1 MQEFIDLAE
10 EQAAANLFG
19 GNLESLRKAL
29 GGTANTAIGL
39 GGALLTGQQNLTAYS
54 GALSKNTD
62 AFGRLGG
69 MVGKVVDG
77 LANFAESSLAE
88 YQALTS
94 IGATFNKEVKDIK
107 VAAAELGLSVEDMTG
122 FLRKNNESLRA
133 FGGTTDVAIAN
144 FKTLSN
150 TVLDSRELGTEL
162 RRLGFTTKDINEN
175 LALYGEIT
183 DANSRQDRLS
193 VQEQAASAKELMVQ
207 LDGLAKLT
215 GKNRQELAD
224 EMRARRRQ
232 GDVNAFLMGKS
243 AEEQQAFMTQLTE
256 MQATLGQ
263 DAADAFV
270 DIALRG
276 APTTEATRGAMLA
289 MGSGADQLYDAA
301 AQFNSG
307 EIGRFTDSM
316 RAARGAA
323 VDFQN
328 TEEFRNTAILGGVT
342 TISDSFAKASGAA
355 IDYKNTIDSAADGTG
370 DAAMTEE
377 QLRQTIMEQQTHQM
391 EQVTGIFDRTIDMQE
406 NLREVSTTVME
417 NTIGRIED
425 VAIGA
430 LDRISAAMPS
440 AAEIAAGINQGV
452 DALFDIA
459 GFEDA
464 KDTSGE
470 RMNEN
475 NARLEG
481 IQSTLGQNGEEVV
494 AATNAAAESTAASI
508 AEEGEQTSQR
518 ITTAEERLAE
528 ANARVAELTSQGFTA
543 MDPPMRAAQE
553 AAERAA
559 RGVEQ
564 LAEAQAHTQASIRKF
579 EAAQAAGRR
588 YTGGFAEGGRIPA
601 GAFGMVGEAGPEFVS
616 GPANVMSAKT
626 SMGVMQTLMKS
637 IRALDNNVQE
647 VQSNVANNISTN
659 SAAQSQSM
667 NNDKLDT
674 MISLLGQLITVEN
687 MAVGTQ
693 RKTMKATQGLT
704 GNMLRGV

>member
-1 MQEFIDLAE
+1 MAE
-10 EQAAANLFG
+10 EQAGNLFG
-19 GNLESLRKAL
+19 GNLEGLRKAL

-62 AFGRLGG
+62 AFGALGG

-88 YQALTS
+88 YQALTGL
-94 IGATFNKEVKDIK
+94 GATFNKEVKDIK

-122 FLRKNNESLRA
+122 FLRKNSESLRA
-133 FGGTTDVAIAN
+133 FGGTTDLAIAN
-144 FKTLSN
+144 FKTLST

-183 DANSRQDRLS
+183 DANARTDKLS
-193 VQEQAASAKELMVQ
+193 VQQQAASAKELMVE

-243 AEEQQAFMTQLTE
+243 AEEQQAFMTQLTT
-256 MQATLGQ
+256 MQETMGQ

-289 MGSGADQLYDAA
+289 MGSGADELYNAA

-307 EIGRFTDSM
+307 DIGRFQESM
-316 RAARGAA
+316 AAARGAA
-323 VDFQN
+323 LDYQD
-328 TEEFRNTAILGGVT
+328 TEEFRNTAILGGVSS
-342 TISDSFAKASGAA
+342 ISNAFADASGAA
-355 IDYKNTIDSAADGTG
+355 YDYKNAVDSTKGAGQTAAQ
-370 DAAMTEE
+370 AEAEMRN
-377 QLRQTIMEQQTHQM
+377 QIQEQQVHQM

-406 NLREVSTTVME
+406 NLREVSTAVME
-417 NTIGRIED
+417 NTIGKIED

-440 AAEIAAGINQGV
+440 AGEIAAGINKGV

-459 GFEDA
+459 GAEDA
-464 KDTSGE
+464 RANAANRDVE
-470 RMNEN
+470 RN
-475 NARLEG
+475 NLLEG
-481 IQSTLGQNGEEVV
+481 IGSTLGQNGEDVV
-494 AATNAAAESTAASI
+494 AATQTAADNTAASI

-518 ITTAEERLAE
+518 ITTAEERLSE

-543 MDPPMRAAQE
+543 MDPPMQAARE

-559 RGVEQ
+559 QGVETLRQ
-564 LAEAQAHTQASIRKF
+564 NQAHTN
-579 EAAQAAGRR
+579 AALERFKESQQGGRR
-588 YTGGFAEGGRIPA
+588 FSGGFAEGGSIPQ
-601 GAFGMVGEAGPEFVS
+601 GGYGLVGEAGPEFIS

-637 IRALDNNVQE
+637 IRSLDSNVQE
-647 VQSNVANNISTN
+647 VQSNVANSISTS

-667 NNDKLDT
+667 NDDKLDT

-693 RKTMKATQGLT
+693 RKTMKATKGLT